1 MVTFER
7 DIDKKAIAKNTA
19 LLVTNRMQR
28 RRYFGFA
35 LPSRPGLGLLSANE
49 KLKKVLA
56 QATFCNVRIAHIANT
71 LY

>member
-1 MVTFER
+1 
-7 DIDKKAIAKNTA
+7 

>member
-7 DIDKKAIAKNTA
+7 DIDKKTIAKNTA

-49 KLKKVLA
+49 KLKKSFSAGYFL
-56 QATFCNVRIAHIANT
+56 
-71 LY
+71 